1 VIFAT
6 PTIVIAGVIATV
18 IPIAIHLLFHKRK
31 KPIEWAAMNLL
42 LQAIQRTTRRRQI
55 NRLILLALRCCVV
68 VLAAI
73 AVAGLVFQ
81 QSKNSPA
88 NTTGLIREIILVLDD
103 GIAQQTK
110 SGNTN
115 AFENSRAQAV
125 DAIGGMNPGD
135 RVGLILAAGARPLVW
150 PPSDDLSAAM
160 TIVQATEVSYSPSDI
175 GTAIATANNS
185 TRAMGVISEFRR
197 GSTIGM
203 MPEQFSKAAKGGPKV
218 FLSQPNQTEVN
229 NVQVVS
235 FVSQAR
241 GPLSSRSGIPLR
253 VKLRREGG
261 RLGAEQSQIDITA
274 DDNTRTSLRVDWNE
288 GQVDASIDGAITVQ
302 VGRRTEIPLRASL
315 VQRDNQ
321 PADDARFSIIPTA
334 AAIRVGIIDRAPN
347 ISHGKLTDGDSDGVG
362 AWVERALR
370 PSDEIDIETE
380 VIEPTAMNAQRCKG
394 FDAIIIIR
402 PDAVDGAGW
411 TVLSRL
417 VQRGLVLMVI
427 PPSQTTNTNWSDGFL
442 KTFDL
447 GWTISREVINSDPP
461 TNLRRLDVPNS
472 LLLQIASELTDLM
485 QPIRFN
491 RFIKVVTPI
500 NRGET
505 VLEFD
510 NNSPFLVRTSSD
522 GARGSILLFAA
533 PPDLRWTNLPAKPL
547 MVPLF
552 QELIRQSIAQV
563 DKGRHMAVGGE
574 RLPTPIA
581 GATGLRLSLGREQ
594 IDTRDQRVISVD
606 PNGNLAQPITQ
617 PGVYTALDSS
627 EKVAGWVV
635 VNIEP
640 AAASTQPTT
649 IDEIA
654 AILKGVSVEP
664 AQGKI
669 AGELLAESGVAT
681 AMKSKSPEIPL
692 AKALD
697 GYSLAVWFFTLVLLL
712 LLVETWFARSAS
724 TGAILPKAQ
733 GETP

>member
-1 VIFAT
+1 MIFAT
-6 PTIVIAGVIATV
+6 PTIVIAGVIATI

-42 LQAIQRTTRRRQI
+42 LQAVQRTTRRRQI
-55 NRLILLALRCCVV
+55 NRLILLVLRCCVV

-73 AVAGLVFQ
+73 AVAGPVFQ
-81 QSKNSPA
+81 QAKNSLA
-88 NTTGLIREIILVLDD
+88 STAGLTREIILVFDD

-115 AFENSRAQAV
+115 AFENSRAQV
-125 DAIGGMNPGD
+125 IDAIDGMNPGD

-150 PPSDDLSAAM
+150 PPSDDLAAAM
-160 TIVQATEVSYSPSDI
+160 AIVQATEVSYLPSDI
-175 GTAIATANNS
+175 GTAIETASSS

-197 GSTIGM
+197 GSTIRM
-203 MPEQFSKAAKGGPKV
+203 TPEQFSKMAKGGPKV

-235 FVSQAR
+235 FESQAR

-253 VKLRREGG
+253 VKLRREGA

-302 VGRRTEIPLRASL
+302 AGRRTEIPLRASL
-315 VQRDNQ
+315 VQRDSQ

-334 AAIRVGIIDRAPN
+334 AAIRVGIIDRA
-347 ISHGKLTDGDSDGVG
+347 STTSEGRFTGGGDVG

-370 PSDEIDIETE
+370 PSDEIDIEIE

-394 FDAIIIIR
+394 LDAIIIIR

-417 VQRGLVLMVI
+417 VQSGLVLMVI

-447 GWTISREVINSDPP
+447 GWTISREVTNSDPP
-461 TNLRRLDVPNS
+461 INLRRLDVPNP
-472 LLLQIASELTDLM
+472 LLLQIASELSDLM

-491 RFIKVVTPI
+491 RWIKVVTPI

-505 VLEFD
+505 VLELD
-510 NNSPFLVRTSSD
+510 NKSPFLVRTSSD
-522 GARGSILLFAA
+522 GARGSVLLFAA
-533 PPDLRWTNLPAKPL
+533 PPDLEWTNLPAKPF

-552 QELIRQSIAQV
+552 QELIRQSVAQV

-581 GATGLRLSLGREQ
+581 GAIGLRLSLGRKQ

-606 PNGNLAQPITQ
+606 PTGNLAQPITQ

-627 EKVAGWVV
+627 EKIAGWVV

-669 AGELLAESGVAT
+669 VRELLAESGVVTAT
-681 AMKSKSPEIPL
+681 KSKSQEIPL

-697 GYSLAVWFFTLVLLL
+697 GYSPAVWFFTLVLLL

-724 TGAILPKAQ
+724 TGAILSKTQ
-733 GETP
+733 GETR